1 MAVQSRTLSDTK
13 GFARVLVTLQNDSS
27 TSTVVDASGLNAHQN
42 GGQLQIRHIEFALS
56 GSTTIN
62 FVKNSATNE
71 KAITLTGTGIYNGGT
86 IKNTAGA
93 ATHATDGDIE
103 SAASSCTG
111 YIVLDLVKDNFNYS

>member
-42 GGQLQIRHIEFALS
+42 GGQLKIRHIEFALS

-62 FVKNSATNE
+62 FVKN
-71 KAITLTGTGIYNGGT
+71 

>member
-1 MAVQSRTLSDTK
+1 MAISSRTLSDTK
-13 GFARVLVTLQNDSS
+13 GFAKVLVEFTNDSA
-27 TSTVVDASGLNAHQN
+27 TTTVIDASGLDAHQN
-42 GGQLQIRHIEFALS
+42 GGQLKIRGLKFGLTGQATL
-56 GSTTIN
+56 G
-62 FVKNSATNE
+62 FVKNGATNE